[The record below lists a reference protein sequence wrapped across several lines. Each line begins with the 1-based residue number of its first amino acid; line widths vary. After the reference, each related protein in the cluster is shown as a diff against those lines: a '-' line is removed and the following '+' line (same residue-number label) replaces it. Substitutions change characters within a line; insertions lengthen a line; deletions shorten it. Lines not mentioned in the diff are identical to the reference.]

1 MSNVSLSLD
10 NFLQYVPV
18 CEETAN
24 LETVLAIFQSGNYE
38 KIVVVS
44 ERQVPLGIINC
55 RLVML
60 YLWQKERVKV
70 TEPPDC
76 ESRELHFR
84 SLDRIET
91 LIEPIEVVSA
101 QTSVREFFFNLR
113 SKNES
118 TENDLN
124 VAVVNSEGKFL
135 GLLDNWKILKFSVNK
150 DIEESEIS
158 NNIFPSA
165 PPTPN
170 ISLLQSLQQFLERLP
185 LPFLLQSADG
195 KICKSN
201 SAWYERLDNFSLP
214 KPESLPNAA
223 LDKQKYFDRA
233 IGDRYWWF
241 VRVLLDPQVPIW
253 LTMAVDITQQHKIS
267 QKLAAKNADL
277 VQLNQ
282 LKAELL
288 SSFSHELKSPI
299 TAVVG
304 LASLLQEQKLGKLNQ
319 RQVRY
324 VKQIYDSGR
333 QLMLL
338 ANNIL
343 DLMRIEAGQMQLQF
357 KSINIEAL
365 CQSAYIEARSSIY
378 VREKEQSKTETK
390 FTLTIEQNL
399 ETMVGDELRLRQM
412 LVHLLTNALQAT
424 AAGGEIGLKASR
436 WDEWISFMVWDTG
449 VGIPPEIQPLI
460 FQKMQPLQRDL
471 SGPKANGL
479 GLLLTQRLARNHGG
493 DISFSSQ
500 VGRGSQFTLFIP
512 ANPHRDR
519 HQKKSNRLV
528 LIVESVDRHIA
539 SLTEKLLQLG
549 YYFAIARSGTEA
561 LLKAEILQPAII
573 LLDPALPQLSG
584 WEVLTLLKSNPNTKN
599 IPTLV
604 TAESNQKQR
613 ALQNGAIGFLS
624 LPVQLELLKESLDRF
639 QEERLVRKDSLKI
652 LHLCERTKNQTL
664 AGIDR
669 KENFALTL
677 NKYATSH
684 NHRILEAD
692 SLEQA
697 DIIARVWKLDVLL
710 LDRKEL
716 SEPLPY
722 LRSLCQY
729 ESLAS
734 LPLVTLNSRTTKA
747 ANKIGNLSVFPCLIP
762 IKEQNL
768 DKLFQVIE
776 IAASMNPS
784 IE

>member
-10 NFLQYVPV
+10 NFLEYVPV
-18 CEETAN
+18 CEEKAN
-24 LETVLAIFQSGNYE
+24 LDTILAIFQSGNYE
-38 KIVVVS
+38 KIVVVN
-44 ERQVPLGIINC
+44 EQQAPLGIIKC
-55 RLVML
+55 GLIML
-60 YLWQKERVKV
+60 YLWQRERVKV
-70 TEPPDC
+70 TEPPDFDNT
-76 ESRELHFR
+76 ELHFPTNKA
-84 SLDRIET
+84 IET
-91 LIEPIEVVSA
+91 PIEPIEVLSA
-101 QTSVREFFFNLR
+101 QMDLREFLAYLQ
-113 SKNES
+113 SKNYGVGS
-118 TENDLN
+118 DRN

-135 GLLDNWKILKFSVNK
+135 GLLNNSKIL
-150 DIEESEIS
+150 
-158 NNIFPSA
+158 
-165 PPTPN
+165 
-170 ISLLQSLQQFLERLP
+170 
-185 LPFLLQSADG
+185 
-195 KICKSN
+195 
-201 SAWYERLDNFSLP
+201 
-214 KPESLPNAA
+214 
-223 LDKQKYFDRA
+223 
-233 IGDRYWWF
+233 
-241 VRVLLDPQVPIW
+241 
-253 LTMAVDITQQHKIS
+253 
-267 QKLAAKNADL
+267 QKLAAQNADL

-282 LKAELL
+282 LKGELL

-390 FTLTIEQNL
+390 FTLTIEQNF

-493 DISFSSQ
+493 DISFTSQ